1 MPQSQ
6 KENILNRKQTKPNK
20 PATKKTQMK
29 INNPPTH
36 VFLPVLQRFPT
47 IHYIQAQYTNFNYIS
62 TCTPIPNKT
71 SACANILVLLDFFG
85 CLLLSIQLY
94 QISASKQIY
103 FMLSQ

>member
-1 MPQSQ
+1 MPASVTKRKYSEQ
-6 KENILNRKQTKPNK
+6 KTNK
-20 PATKKTQMK
+20 TPKACNQNQMK
-29 INNPPTH
+29 TNKKPPH
-36 VFLPVLQRFPT
+36 IYLLVLQRFRT
-47 IHYIQAQYTNFNYIS
+47 FHYLQAQHINFDYIS